1 MVKFL
6 LEFDNKTYIYN
17 NINNINNI
25 NNVKNNVKNNLNNNI
40 NNVNNN
46 INNVNLT
53 LLDVFIQT
61 LSDTDKHNLKQN
73 INHYYFIHN
82 NKLIKYQT
90 FVNDIIIDNNYN
102 NKIINNACNTIKC
115 LYKVKGGIPGLMDA
129 VDAIINIIFKP
140 IIAPFE
146 DIGELFVKL
155 LNLVIWLAMLT
166 WWLLQFILW
175 VVLDLLNPLNFL
187 GDFFNTLIILVLAI
201 CRIPVDIFMTLL
213 SFSVNLMGTWM
224 QGFWGWDQSGLTK
237 NDRESKYFKNLNKN
251 KGKKCYLTNS
261 NTVPFSVVL
270 GTILCPPI
278 GVFMDMGLTGWL
290 NIIVCIF
297 LTLLFYIPGLVYALL
312 VIYS

>member
-6 LEFDNKTYIYN
+6 LEFDTKTYIYN
-17 NINNINNI
+17 HIYNGKNNINNEQ
-25 NNVKNNVKNNLNNNI
+25 NNI
-40 NNVNNN
+40 NNDK
-46 INNVNLT
+46 LT

-61 LSDTDKHNLKQN
+61 LSDTDKHNLKKN
-73 INHYYFIHN
+73 INQYYFIHN
-82 NKLIKYQT
+82 NKLIKHQT
-90 FVNDIIIDNNYN
+90 FVNDIIIDNDF
-102 NKIINNACNTIKC
+102 ITIKC
-115 LYKVKGGIPGLMDA
+115 NSKCIGGFIPGLMDA
-129 VDAIINIIFKP
+129 VDAIVNVIFKP
-140 IIAPFE
+140 IVGPFV
-146 DIGELFVKL
+146 DIGNFFVML
-155 LNLVIWLAMLT
+155 LDIVIWLVMLT
-166 WWLLQFILW
+166 WWLIQFILW

-187 GDFFNTLIILVLAI
+187 GDFFNTLIILVLAF

-251 KGKKCYLTNS
+251 KGKKCYLTKS

>member
-6 LEFDNKTYIYN
+6 LEFDTKTYIYN
-17 NINNINNI
+17 HIYNGKNNIHNTKNHINNDNTTLFDIFIKTLSFSHKQKLLKNIN
-25 NNVKNNVKNNLNNNI
+25 
-40 NNVNNN
+40 
-46 INNVNLT
+46 
-53 LLDVFIQT
+53 Q
-61 LSDTDKHNLKQN
+61 
-73 INHYYFIHN
+73 YYFIHN
-82 NKLIKYQT
+82 NKLIKHQI
-90 FVNDIIIDNNYN
+90 FVNDIINN
-102 NKIINNACNTIKC
+102 NKSVNNDCITIKC
-115 LYKVKGGIPGLMDA
+115 LYKVKGGFIPGLDDA
-129 VDAIINIIFKP
+129 LGLIFKP

-146 DIGELFVKL
+146 DIGMLFVML
-155 LNLVIWLAMLT
+155 FHIVIWLVLLT
-166 WWLLQFILW
+166 WWLLQFLFW

-187 GDFFNTLIILVLAI
+187 GDFFNTLIILVLAA
-201 CRIPVDIFMTLL
+201 CRLPVDIFMTLL

-237 NDRESKYFKNLNKN
+237 NDRESKYFQNLNKN
-251 KGKKCYLTNS
+251 KNKKCYLTNS

>member
-6 LEFDNKTYIYN
+6 LEFDTKTYIYN
-17 NINNINNI
+17 HIYNGKNNIHNTKNYINNNT
-25 NNVKNNVKNNLNNNI
+25 
-40 NNVNNN
+40 
-46 INNVNLT
+46 T

-61 LSDTDKHNLKQN
+61 LSDNDKHNLNKN
-73 INHYYFIHN
+73 INHYYFIYN
-82 NKLIKYQT
+82 NKLIKYNT
-90 FVNDIIIDNNYN
+90 LVNDIIIN
-102 NKIINNACNTIKC
+102 NKKSVNNECITIKC
-115 LYKVKGGIPGLMDA
+115 LYKVNGGIPGLTNA
-129 VDAIINIIFKP
+129 VDAIVNVIFKP

-146 DIGELFVKL
+146 DIGMLFEML
-155 LNLVIWLAMLT
+155 FHIVIWLVLLT
-166 WWLLQFILW
+166 WWLLQFLFW

-187 GDFFNTLIILVLAI
+187 GDFFNTLIILVLAA
-201 CRIPVDIFMTLL
+201 CRLPVDIFMTLL

-237 NDRESKYFKNLNKN
+237 NDRESKYFQNLNKN
-251 KGKKCYLTNS
+251 KNKKCYLTNS

>member
-1 MVKFL
+1 MVKFF
-6 LEFDNKTYIYN
+6 LEFDTKTYIYN
-17 NINNINNI
+17 HIYNGKNNIHNTKNYINNNT
-25 NNVKNNVKNNLNNNI
+25 
-40 NNVNNN
+40 
-46 INNVNLT
+46 T

-61 LSDTDKHNLKQN
+61 LSNNDKHNLKKN
-73 INHYYFIHN
+73 INQYYFIHN
-82 NKLIKYQT
+82 NKLIKHQT
-90 FVNDIIIDNNYN
+90 FVNDIIIDNDF
-102 NKIINNACNTIKC
+102 ITIKC
-115 LYKVKGGIPGLMDA
+115 NSKCRGGIFPGLMDA
-129 VDAIINIIFKP
+129 VDAIVNVIFKP
-140 IIAPFE
+140 IVGPFV
-146 DIGELFVKL
+146 DIGNFFVML
-155 LNLVIWLAMLT
+155 LDIVIWLAMLT
-166 WWLLQFILW
+166 WWLIQFILW

-187 GDFFNTLIILVLAI
+187 GDFFNTLIILVLAF

-237 NDRESKYFKNLNKN
+237 NDRESKYFQNLNKN
-251 KGKKCYLTNS
+251 KGKKCYLTKS